1 MEGEGHGS
9 YFAKWPLRGGDLDDE
24 GGGGVP
30 ANLTRFGEREEDRGL
45 LGLARGDL
53 RGERRGLRERPAEE
67 EARSIIAWFDLIEE
81 DLSMTA
87 TSLSTAASEKRESA
101 NKVGEDSRSCL
112 RT

>member
-1 MEGEGHGS
+1 M
-9 YFAKWPLRGGDLDDE
+9 RGGDLE
-24 GGGGVP
+24 EGGGGGVP

-45 LGLARGDL
+45 LGLERGDL

-67 EARSIIAWFDLIEE
+67 EASSIIAWLDLIEE
-81 DLSMTA
+81 DLSVTA

-101 NKVGEDSRSCL
+101 NRVGEDRSSCL